1 LETVNAALRGEL
13 LSDQHE
19 YARRARKE
27 KVRLPFTDRGVYKT
41 GIDGRYLSASSV
53 VVSALLPV
61 TRELFPGQHGGD
73 GWLGMTVRV
82 PSGRRV
88 ELTDLF
94 TRPDRGIRVL
104 AAAWKARVGRT
115 DARPCLRAYAPAY
128 TATAANYRAFALL
141 PRGIAVGAKEVEACY
156 RLVEI
161 VPYAT
166 LRPYLSKL
174 GSTLIAGVRRPK

>member
-1 LETVNAALRGEL
+1 LEAVNAALRGEL

-27 KVRLPFTDRGVYKT
+27 KARLPSTDRGVYKT
-41 GIDGRYLSASSV
+41 GIERRYLSASSV

-61 TRELFPGQHGGD
+61 TREVFPGQHGGD
-73 GWLGMTVRV
+73 GWLGMTVHI

-88 ELTDLF
+88 EITDLF
-94 TRPDRGIRVL
+94 TRPAEAIRVL

-115 DARPCLRAYAPAY
+115 DARPCLRAYAPDY
-128 TATAANYRAFALL
+128 TPTVAHYRAFALL
-141 PRGIAVGAKEVEACY
+141 PRGIAVGANEVEACY

-161 VPYAT
+161 VPYT
-166 LRPYLSKL
+166 TVRTYLSKF
-174 GSTLIAGVRRPK
+174 GSMLITGVRRPT